1 MDTIDG
7 FLSNRCDIKFSF
19 YSANIFL
26 KVIVERV
33 VGGQISDFY
42 SLGEAVIRALSE
54 WDDEMEV
61 RYCGMERM
69 VRRCVD

>member
-1 MDTIDG
+1 MASSAIDAMSN
-7 FLSNRCDIKFSF
+7 FLFTVQIF
-19 YSANIFL
+19 FL

-42 SLGEAVIRALSE
+42 FLGEAVIRALSE
-54 WDDEMEV
+54 WNDKMEL

-69 VRRCVD
+69 VRRYVD